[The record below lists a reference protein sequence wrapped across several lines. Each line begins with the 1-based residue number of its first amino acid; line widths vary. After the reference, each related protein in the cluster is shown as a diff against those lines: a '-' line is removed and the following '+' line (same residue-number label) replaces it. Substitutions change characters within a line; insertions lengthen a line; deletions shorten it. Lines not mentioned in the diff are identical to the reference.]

1 MSDGAA
7 GRIRRKRGKRS
18 YCGQLDGAIRIV
30 STAPVLIKTQ
40 SEHKVRFEPIIDR
53 VEDAREW
60 HVSDQRNFQACEEPT
75 WSLFGYNLSKRVDC
89 ARIF

>member
-30 STAPVLIKTQ
+30 STAPVLIEAQ
-40 SEHKVRFEPIIDR
+40 DEHKVRFEPIVDR
-53 VEDAREW
+53 IEDSREW
-60 HVSDQRNFQACEEPT
+60 HVSDQRNFQACKEPT
-75 WSLFGYNLSKRVDC
+75 WTLLVYNLSKRVDC
-89 ARIF
+89 AGIF